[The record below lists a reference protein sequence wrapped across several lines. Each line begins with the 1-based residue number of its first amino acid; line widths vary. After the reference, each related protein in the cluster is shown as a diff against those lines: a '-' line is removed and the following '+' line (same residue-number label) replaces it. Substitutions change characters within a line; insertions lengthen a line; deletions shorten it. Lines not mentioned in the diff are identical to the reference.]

1 MRAVLEYRRRK
12 HAKLRKN
19 MQLIIRAAIRED
31 IEAIQSIYSYY
42 VLNGLASF
50 EITPPDE
57 TEMLARWRLVRD
69 LGHPYMVA
77 ETEGVVTGYA
87 YATTFRQRPAYNFTL
102 ENSVYVSTKH
112 LKRGVGVRLLNQL
125 IEECTNLGFRQMI
138 AVIGDSQNYP
148 SINLHNRCG
157 FEKVGVLPS
166 TGFKHGRWVD
176 TFLMQRPLGE
186 GDKKPPTN

>member
-1 MRAVLEYRRRK
+1 MGAILEYKGSK

-19 MQLIIRAAIRED
+19 MQLIIRAAIRDD

-69 LGHPYMVA
+69 LGHPYLVA
-77 ETEGVVTGYA
+77 EFNDTLAGFSYA
-87 YATTFRQRPAYNFTL
+87 STFRKRPAYDHTL
-102 ENSVYVSTKH
+102 ENAVYVSPEYLEKGI
-112 LKRGVGVRLLNQL
+112 GVCLLNKL
-125 IEECTNLGFRQMI
+125 IEECIHLGFRQMI
-138 AVIGDSQNYP
+138 AVIGDSNNHP
-148 SINLHNRCG
+148 SLSLHTKCG
-157 FEKVGVLPS
+157 FERVGILPS

-176 TFLMQRPLGE
+176 TVLMQRSIGD
-186 GDKKPPTN
+186 GDKTPPS